1 MSDDA
6 SLPSRRYTCISC
18 GMKGR
23 RSNAPEQR
31 QREPICPRCER
42 GMDQLD
48 LYAKLIPFWRSRRK
62 DVRKV
67 EKTAQDFQQI

>member
-1 MSDDA
+1 MSDGA

-23 RSNAPEQR
+23 RSSSREQR
-31 QREPICPRCER
+31 RREPICPRCEE

-48 LYAKLIPFWRSRRK
+48 LYAELIPFWQGRK
-62 DVRKV
+62 AK
-67 EKTAQDFQQI
+67 